1 MAVVWSKMTGG
12 NVGERK
18 VGEKVRKN
26 RCFLS
31 KTAVLMVD
39 DTGLEPVTSRTS
51 NLSQAKT
58 SSTRRADATP
68 CLREGKKKSR
78 AFFERGRALLFCGFD
93 ALSKIRGGYRFDR
106 APDPCG
112 HTPLASDG
120 RKRLWRHPETK
131 EKASQIGGNAL
142 VKGEPFKKTKI
153 SSKKC

>member
-1 MAVVWSKMTGG
+1 
-12 NVGERK
+12 
-18 VGEKVRKN
+18 
-26 RCFLS
+26 
-31 KTAVLMVD
+31 
-39 DTGLEPVTSRTS
+39 
-51 NLSQAKT
+51 
-58 SSTRRADATP
+58 
-68 CLREGKKKSR
+68 LREGKKKSR

-142 VKGEPFKKTKI
+142 VKGEPFKKAKI